1 MIQPRKRQAPC
12 VAQQVLDVGRET
24 SLVNPRVPRADRRV
38 PCIDRQMPRIN
49 RQGSCVKGQASRAA
63 RQAPAVPPNG
73 PTTQMPQAPVAAL
86 LCLAL
91 SLTLVA
97 VFASVTDV
105 TLAQTPG
112 ETVELTF
119 WSWRTEDVEQYNRII
134 QVFEERNPG
143 IKVRFIPYLNTEYNT
158 ILSTALQGGGG
169 PDIIHLRSYG
179 GAEVLAN
186 AGYLMPLDGVVE
198 ALEEFPQE
206 VLLGATSR
214 KDGRVYGVPFAYQT
228 VQVLYNQRI
237 FAENGLAIPQTWGE
251 FLELAGTLK
260 ERGIIPF
267 ANGAK
272 DAWMLEILWG
282 AVGPQ
287 FYGGTKFFNEVTTGK
302 TDFLDPRFVESLR
315 RLNELVPY
323 FPPGYMG
330 VGYTDMQ
337 MLFAQEVAA
346 MFIGGSFEL
355 GIMAS
360 LNPDLEIGA
369 FPVPPLEAGDPA
381 YVAAW
386 VDGSYGINASTK
398 HPEAA
403 LKFIEFTATQEFG
416 QMFTDELKQISAV
429 PGTVPTD
436 PTLAQLVAAL
446 HEASTP
452 YLMLVAFRYDQPTGS
467 TLLQN
472 GIQEMLAGL
481 KTPEEVAQDIQE
493 GLSLWFE
500 PFQSRG

>member
-1 MIQPRKRQAPC
+1 
-12 VAQQVLDVGRET
+12 
-24 SLVNPRVPRADRRV
+24 
-38 PCIDRQMPRIN
+38 
-49 RQGSCVKGQASRAA
+49 
-63 RQAPAVPPNG
+63 
-73 PTTQMPQAPVAAL
+73 MPQAPVAAP
-86 LCLAL
+86 LCFAL
-91 SLTLVA
+91 SLTLAAMFAA
-97 VFASVTDV
+97 VTTV
-105 TLAQTPG
+105 TLAQSPG
-112 ETVELTF
+112 EAVELTF

-134 QVFEERNPG
+134 RVFEERNPG

-198 ALEEFPQE
+198 ALEEFPEE

-228 VQVLYNQRI
+228 VQVLYNRRI
-237 FAENGLAIPQTWGE
+237 FTENGLEIPKTWNE

-287 FYGGTKFFNEVTTGK
+287 FYGGTEFFNEVTTGK
-302 TDFLDPRFVESLR
+302 TDFLDPRFIESLR

-355 GIMAS
+355 GIMES